1 MDGPAP
7 SSTDG
12 GLTVIAD
19 GGAPT
24 GSVDAGSSMLAMTSG
39 RFPAPGAKGV
49 CADAPLRITFA
60 SPATVGKAGKI
71 QVFKAS
77 QPDTAVDT
85 IDIAAASFSDTIAGR
100 VFQQTRPVFIDGND
114 AVIYLHKKK
123 LVPNETYFVTID
135 SGVFLDAAQNPLGAI
150 SGSTWSFST
159 SAPAPMAGSLVVARE
174 GGGDYCTVQGAID
187 AIPPANTTPVTIT
200 IKNGTYH
207 EIVYILQK
215 NNVTLR
221 GEDRKKTILAYAN
234 NDVLQMKLGTKF
246 RAMVEV
252 ESSNGL
258 VVENL
263 TLHNVTPQNGS
274 QAEALRVEPGDQVIL
289 RNADFISLQDTLL
302 LTGRVYVENSYI
314 EGNVDYIWGKG
325 TVYFDHCEIK
335 TVGRPGYN
343 VQARNPAD
351 KYGYVF
357 VDSKLTADPGVT
369 GHILARIDVTPAT
382 GYPASHVAYV
392 NCQMDKHIS
401 PKGWTHHARGHR
413 RHCGRSVLGVP
424 EHRSG
429 RRADRRQHAR
439 SGFEAAHRSRSDDD
453 ARQVGRARRLEPRT
467 VGTDPVSAELRRAD
481 QSSGN
486 RPCRT

>member
-1 MDGPAP
+1 
-7 SSTDG
+7 
-12 GLTVIAD
+12 
-19 GGAPT
+19 
-24 GSVDAGSSMLAMTSG
+24 MLAMTTG

-60 SPATVGKAGKI
+60 SPATVGKSGKI
-71 QVFKAS
+71 QVFKSS
-77 QPDTAVDT
+77 QPDTPVDT
-85 IDIAAASFSDTIAGR
+85 IDIGAATFSDTIAGR
-100 VFQQTRPVFIDGND
+100 VFQQTRPIFIDGND

-123 LVPNETYFVTID
+123 LVANEAYFVTID
-135 SGVFLDAAQNPLGAI
+135 SGVFLDAAQSPLGAV
-150 SGSTWSFST
+150 SGSAWTFST
-159 SAPAPMAGSLVVARE
+159 SAPTPGSFVVSRE
-174 GGGDYCTVQGAID
+174 GGGDYCTVQGAVD
-187 AIPPANTTPVTIT
+187 AIPAASASPVVIS

-207 EIVYILQK
+207 EIVYITLK
-215 NNVTLR
+215 NNITLH
-221 GEDRKKTILAYAN
+221 GEDRKKTILAYPN
-234 NDVLQMKLGTKF
+234 NDTLQTKLGTKF

-263 TLHNVTPQNGS
+263 TLHNTTPQNGS

-302 LTGRVYVENSYI
+302 LTGRVYVTGSYI

-335 TVGRPGYN
+335 TVGRAGYN

-357 VDSKLTADPGVT
+357 VDSKITSDPGIT

-401 PKGWTHHARGHR
+401 PKGWLITPAGTTDTA
-413 RHCGRSVLGVP
+413 SVRFWEYQSTDLAGVP
-424 EHRSG
+424 VDVSMRDPAS
-429 RRADRRQHAR
+429 RQLTDV
-439 SGFEAAHRSRSDDD
+439 EATMMRDKSVVLAGW
-453 ARQVGRARRLEPRT
+453 APAP
-467 VGTDPVSAELRRAD
+467 
-481 QSSGN
+481 
-486 RPCRT
+486 